1 MKTTIITFAALSL
14 SLTAFVS
21 NPMVTEKTII
31 TATSEQ
37 MAERVVSA
45 LRESSAERYT
55 SLFPTLSDFH
65 AVMEES
71 AEIYGSSLQDAQ
83 FEFERAYKSNLVP
96 AVKTSF
102 ESLLER
108 GKEKGIDWKSIR
120 YVGVELIE
128 NTSERFGAVP
138 VTIVFASGG
147 KEYRIKMDRAM
158 VFNGQWKVS
167 QFVKLV

>member
-1 MKTTIITFAALSL
+1 MKTTVITFAALSL

-21 NPMVTEKTII
+21 NPMVTEKTIT

-45 LRESSAERYT
+45 LRESSSERYAG
-55 SLFPTLSDFH
+55 LFPTVSDFH

-83 FEFERAYKSNLVP
+83 SEFERTYNANLVP
-96 AVKTSF
+96 AVKASF

-120 YVGVELIE
+120 YVGIELIE

-138 VTIVFASGG
+138 VTIVFASAG

-158 VFNGQWKVS
+158 VLNGQWKVS
-167 QFVKLV
+167 QFLKLV